1 MHGRHFDTSVWS
13 LWRLIQQANLVYSWE
28 ISLMQGLESKCYE
41 CTKNIPYY
49 LVCLGKMEQEKK
61 ENGWFIFYFYFFLI
75 RTEPMSGLKS
85 CRGCGRSPGQ
95 AQHHCLVSEVLLKSA
110 VTQLVMVQ
118 WVIVEEPL
126 VGWGKTYRGCTK
138 TVLLRSSW
146 LEWGEWVPGCCIS
159 ARFQH
164 YNQLLTA
171 PSDESGQWPEPL
183 DL

>member
-1 MHGRHFDTSVWS
+1 
-13 LWRLIQQANLVYSWE
+13 
-28 ISLMQGLESKCYE
+28 MQGLESKCYE

-61 ENGWFIFYFYFFLI
+61 ENGCFIFYYYYYFLI

-126 VGWGKTYRGCTK
+126 VGWGKTYRGYTK

-146 LEWGEWVPGCCIS
+146 LEWGE
-159 ARFQH
+159 
-164 YNQLLTA
+164 
-171 PSDESGQWPEPL
+171 
-183 DL
+183 